1 MKKLT
6 GLTVFQM
13 SNKGVFSSVWP
24 FQLICS
30 RTFIVDIAGNK
41 NKIMT

>member
-13 SNKGVFSSVWP
+13 SNKGFFSSVWP
-24 FQLICS
+24 FQLICCQ
-30 RTFIVDIAGNK
+30 TFIVDIAGNK